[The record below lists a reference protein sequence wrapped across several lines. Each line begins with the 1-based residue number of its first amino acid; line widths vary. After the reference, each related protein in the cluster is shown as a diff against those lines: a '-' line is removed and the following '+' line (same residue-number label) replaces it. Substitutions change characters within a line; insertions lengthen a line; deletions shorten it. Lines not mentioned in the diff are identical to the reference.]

1 MISLK
6 YDWERPTWD
15 AILETDDSKLPA
27 LIAEAE
33 SRILARVDELN
44 RDHLEER
51 SYLATAI
58 VGLQSLKHER
68 GNRHNGDR

>member
-6 YDWERPTWD
+6 YDWERAYVD

-33 SRILARVDELN
+33 SKILARVDELN
-44 RDHLEER
+44 RDHIEER

-58 VGLQSLKHER
+58 AGLQTLKHER
-68 GNRHNGDR
+68 GNRRNGDR